1 MVLVFDEALFVLSV
15 DQNHLERRFGE
26 YLIEYCFFFFV
37 LDRILPLFIP
47 TSSFICNL
55 VYRCMLPSFNI
66 IFLSFP
72 LEKNL
77 SVNFIFFEVTF
88 FKSSTSYA
96 Q

>member
-72 LEKNL
+72 LEKK
-77 SVNFIFFEVTF
+77 SISEFHIFRGYLF
-88 FKSSTSYA
+88 
-96 Q
+96 